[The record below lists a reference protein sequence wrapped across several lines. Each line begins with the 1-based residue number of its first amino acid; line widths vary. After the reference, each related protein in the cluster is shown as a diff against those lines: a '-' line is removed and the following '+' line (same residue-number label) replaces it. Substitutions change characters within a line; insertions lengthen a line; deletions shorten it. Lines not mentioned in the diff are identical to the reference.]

1 MRTMRFME
9 WIRYYPLRAAALAV
23 VLVLAGMGV
32 FLVTTGS
39 GGEPLES
46 TQQATSAPSTDT
58 GSQDVTVP
66 TETTSLVNPAAV
78 SPSDVPDSVNEFV
91 TLLNELNAYVS
102 IGDNNQLSG
111 QLYEALWQKGE
122 AAGLEVYGLEGDR
135 LDRRMTIP
143 SAYEVLELVTLQGT
157 RLCVPEVTRY
167 DPRATAA
174 PYLYQGLYFGSC
186 QAMLED
192 LSSR

>member
-1 MRTMRFME
+1 MRLMD

-32 FLVTTGS
+32 FLATTGS
-39 GGEPLES
+39 GGEPLDS
-46 TQQATSAPSTDT
+46 AQQVTSAPSTDT

-66 TETTSLVNPAAV
+66 TETTSLVSPAAV
-78 SPSDVPDSVNEFV
+78 SQSDVPDSVNEFV
-91 TLLNELNAYVS
+91 TLLNELNAFVS
-102 IGDNNQLSG
+102 IGDNNELAG
-111 QLYEALWQKGE
+111 QLYEALWQKAE

-135 LDRRMTIP
+135 LDRRMTVP
-143 SAYEVLELVTLQGT
+143 SAHEVLELVTLQGT

-167 DPRATAA
+167 DPRATSA

-186 QAMLED
+186 QAMLDD
-192 LSSR
+192 LASR